1 MNQSPTALGVVLEV
15 AFVVENAVVAVVHV
29 VVTAVRVRELADV
42 KFYLQL
48 VVHLDLVE
56 RVHEGHHLLLGDRQV
71 GVEAGVGADTELPLS
86 VAMVVDVAGHLE
98 GVVQVGLGKDLVNHA
113 LALVGVAG
121 LVRHKR
127 HTEGLAAF
135 LRDDALV
142 VDQKHH
148 VANPQCP
155 RAAAQ
160 EVVAVNAVVGEAD
173 GENGLA
179 VLEKGALDDG
189 VVLDCVAWH
198 LVDVHRTTT
207 AHIRANRVPEA
218 NGVAPDDHGPDVHA
232 LNALVVGA
240 EGVFGDE
247 GDFGVVVEFH
257 VEG

>member
-1 MNQSPTALGVVLEV
+1 
-15 AFVVENAVVAVVHV
+15 VAVVHV
-29 VVTAVRVRELADV
+29 VVAAVRVREIADV
-42 KFYLQL
+42 KFNLQL
-48 VVHLDLVE
+48 FVQLDLVE
-56 RVHEGHHLLLGDRQV
+56 GVHEEHNLLLGDRQV

-98 GVVQVGLGKDLVNHA
+98 GVVQIGLGKDLVNHA

-121 LVRHKR
+121 LVRRKR
-127 HTEGLAAF
+127 DPEGLAAF
-135 LRDDALV
+135 LRDDGLV

-148 VANPQCP
+148 VANPQRP

-189 VVLDCVAWH
+189 VVLDRVARH
-198 LVDVHRTTT
+198 LVDVHGTTT
-207 AHIRANRVPEA
+207 HISANRVPEA

-232 LNALVVGA
+232 LNALFVGA

-257 VEG
+257 VEGVERTVMVYSS